1 MKLKYEAKPISGV
14 IYYHDVRVCSKI
26 MTMLISIEDLDNPFK

>member
-14 IYYHDVRVCSKI
+14 INYHDALVCSKI
-26 MTMLISIEDLDNPFK
+26 MTKLISVEDLDNPF